1 MKKLNFE
8 LIIASPYD
16 RERLVVEINYEND
29 IPVFIEQENLFFEAI
44 FYHGEPESIMLPL
57 DDFITILQDAKVLLA
72 GNENEYRKLYN
83 ANRELFES
91 TKETY
96 IKHCKLITVPPIEEE
111 KEKIVEILYNEQLI
125 VKLHRENG
133 YSNVDFY
140 YHRKN
145 IIIPV
150 EALQY
155 LLCEARKLMIN

>member
-96 IKHCKLITVPPIEEE
+96 IKHCK
-111 KEKIVEILYNEQLI
+111 
-125 VKLHRENG
+125 
-133 YSNVDFY
+133 
-140 YHRKN
+140 
-145 IIIPV
+145 
-150 EALQY
+150 
-155 LLCEARKLMIN
+155 